1 MKKYLIAAALIVSFS
16 APTLALGTFYIMF
29 DTKTRACSMMTSIP
43 LGSRYKMLG
52 SYKSERRAHK
62 AMAGMAKCG

>member
-29 DTKTRACSMMTSIP
+29 DTEDESMLDDDQHT
-43 LGSRYKMLG
+43 LGVALQNVG
-52 SYKSERRAHK
+52 QL
-62 AMAGMAKCG
+62 